1 MSAPATVWFA
11 LSNNQRM
18 ATEVDVTGPVATDPA
33 PTDGILPLPVWGTV
47 LGTVADSGLLY
58 LVSRGPDGNYYRYPY
73 YGGYYGRYYHAGY
86 RPYTGSYS
94 ASAPIVTVA
103 LAIIGTV
110 VGTVVVNGDPYIV
123 SRDSGGQFYRYPY
136 SGSIS
141 SVLLPAGVSGVSTAV
156 RRSECKRQ
164 PECPSAS
171 G

>member
-86 RPYTGSYS
+86 RPYTGSYRHRPRS
-94 ASAPIVTVA
+94 
-103 LAIIGTV
+103 
-110 VGTVVVNGDPYIV
+110 
-123 SRDSGGQFYRYPY
+123 SRSRWRSLGQWLEQW
-136 SGSIS
+136 S
-141 SVLLPAGVSGVSTAV
+141 STATRTSSLV
-156 RRSECKRQ
+156 TPGGSSIATHTLVHIISTITGRRIRRINSRTQE
-164 PECPSAS
+164 
-171 G
+171 